1 MYDFSKS
8 NFILMIGGQIIFF
21 ILLILV
27 VYFGMEPLKEFPYA
41 NTVRSQVAMF
51 MTAEKPKVNSAN
63 SARVAKTNA

>member
-27 VYFGMEPLKEFPYA
+27 VYFGMEPLKAFPYA
-41 NTVRSQVAMF
+41 DDVRAQVKLF
-51 MTAEKPKVNSAN
+51 MAEQKK
-63 SARVAKTNA
+63 